1 MSEDTRDEAPPEGGS
16 YEVIRQRLLQQSG
29 ELVARTDALNK
40 ARRETF
46 GGSDLA
52 LLETVRVRTD
62 NACVPRDILNVA
74 GHLLFGFHVVVGIRS
89 ETTVGDVLSLHQ
101 LQETPDGV
109 ELHPAEPSVAAFL
122 SDDHFVRD
130 FGTIFRYAREARL
143 LQLRRTEQRL
153 LLLCQTGPS
162 QSDVKV
168 FRFAIASGGRVT
180 YLDARGEEDNKL
192 PDPYDFTWLRAGRD
206 RHVHGKHPH
215 INILD
220 TVFLTTAGGALAVK
234 IENNTDHGAGIY
246 RDAVDEPNQSLD
258 DLEVHYARLDRLLL
272 LKIRPYRE
280 KDHRYLVYNEL
291 TRKVTRIDRIA
302 LGCRKLPEDQ
312 GIVFPGGYYL
322 QTGEEKIFDLDI
334 EGMYFDR
341 VAASPNGEDT
351 LYVFHRRG
359 DGAYVLFSYNGIQK
373 EVAKP
378 LVCHGYC
385 LFDDGR
391 MLVFHATSDEPT
403 KIHPMQVWKTP
414 FQSAEHAA
422 AAPTQGSYLSKIGNA
437 ALVRGI
443 SEAYTIRRL
452 AEAPDPTRQTYE
464 DLVAALTRALDT
476 HHWLNHP
483 ETFGLG
489 PVLSAMRK
497 TSELVVDEFE
507 RALATRARAAEAL
520 AEGKARQAA
529 LLDRLRVGDMAD
541 LQTFVGAMAELRRER
556 GRLAMLRDV
565 KGIDRKAVE
574 ALDEAVAARFDEVG
588 KACAGF
594 LLGPEAFTPL
604 AERFTALS
612 GEIERV
618 TKAIDIGPL
627 RQQLEEA
634 EGGVTL
640 LDELINGLA
649 IEDAIARTR
658 ILDGLAEIYAQLN
671 RTRAL
676 LDGRRK
682 DLASAEARGEFS
694 AQFRLL
700 GQAISGAVARCDTP
714 ERCDEEL
721 SRLLLQIEELEGKFG
736 EFDEF
741 VTQLAERRDEIA
753 DAIGAR
759 RQSLVDERQRR
770 VGTLLSAAQR
780 MLSGIQRRAGTLAQQ
795 EELLAYFASDGMVLK
810 LRQVA
815 DQIEALGD
823 TTRSEELRGR
833 LKAAQ
838 QEALR
843 TLRDRQDLGEGGE
856 NTLKLGAYRF
866 AINTRP
872 LELTVVQREGSL
884 ALHLPG
890 TDFFEP
896 LSSPELDASAD
907 LWDQELVSETPEVYR
922 AEFLAASL
930 LFDAQEGRGVGS
942 EAALLA
948 ASLAPGGLLE
958 LVRKHASERYDEGYE
973 RGVHDHDATLLLER
987 ILSLLQGAG
996 LLRVAPR
1003 YRAMGCALWASLPE
1017 ATQNLWHLRAR
1028 SLGRLRSRLGG
1039 RRGHRALV
1047 SELTPIGKE
1056 ALEALGFS
1064 VDTGAAER
1072 AVGYLLDELAAEHP
1086 RFLTSHGALHLRDD
1100 LLQALDEGERR
1111 ALEGELRA
1119 LQDRPRERLALCM
1132 AWLEGYLEQQND
1144 EERRRVLEEAAVLL
1158 AFEGS
1163 LERESC
1169 SAVTRGHAEGLLG
1182 RHPRI
1187 HEGTIQLRLD
1197 EFLDRLGDFARN
1209 RAPRFRAYRALR
1221 QRVIEEQRGRLRL
1234 DELKPQ
1240 VLSSFVRN
1248 RLVDEVYL
1256 PLIGANLA
1264 KQLGALGEGKRT
1276 DLMGLLLLVSPPG
1289 YGKTT
1294 LMEYVAARLGLA
1306 FVKVNGPALGH
1317 DVRSIDPADA
1327 PSATARQE
1335 VERINLALEMGN
1347 NVMLYLD
1354 DIQHTNPELLQ
1365 KFISLCD
1372 AQRKIEGV
1380 WRGRSRTYDLRGKR
1394 FCVVM
1399 AGNPYTETGEK
1410 FRIPDMLAN
1419 RADTYN
1425 LGDILHGREKAFAQ
1439 SYLENALT
1447 SNPTLA
1453 PLAARDRGDLD
1464 RFFRAADGDDV
1475 PLDQFVHN
1483 YSAAEYS
1490 EILAVLRHLT
1500 HVQSVLLRV
1509 NQQYI
1514 ASASQEDAYR
1524 TEPPFKLQGSYRN
1537 MNKLAE
1543 KVVSAMNQDEL
1554 ERLIDDHYASES
1566 QTLTTGAEQN
1576 LLKLAELRGRLS
1588 PEQRA
1593 RWDEIKQAFAR
1604 ARLLG
1609 GDEDDPAS
1617 RVVGALALVSS
1628 EIEDS
1633 RKALLRTLAQDRSS
1647 DAWAPLLDRAE
1658 KALARLA
1665 RPELQVQLAPLDAT
1679 PLPEIL
1685 QNLIALVGA
1694 LAQTPRE
1701 APRPPDLLGP
1711 QLAQIMAKLKHI
1723 EESLASGGGW
1733 GPSPPLF
1740 DVELGPNTPSNLYR
1754 GLEGGGVVDGGGV
1767 FVATYGR
1774 LPAHGSRVRLKLRL
1788 PGSEPIETTGTVTFL
1803 RDPKS
1808 LASTETIP
1816 GFGVRLTAVS
1826 TELSQKLLRFAG
1838 LRAPLFHDG

>member
-1 MSEDTRDEAPPEGGS
+1 MSEDLRDETPPEGGS
-16 YEVIRQRLLQQSG
+16 YEVIRQRLLQQAADLG
-29 ELVARTDALNK
+29 AKTDALNL

-46 GGSDLA
+46 GGSDMA
-52 LLETVRVRTD
+52 LLDTVRVRTD

-89 ETTVGDVLSLHQ
+89 ETNVGDVLSLHH
-101 LQETPDGV
+101 LQEAPGGV
-109 ELHPAEPSVAAFL
+109 ELTPAQPAVAAFL
-122 SDDHFVRD
+122 ADDSFVRD
-130 FGTIFRYAREARL
+130 FRTVFRYAREARL

-153 LLLCQTGPS
+153 LLICQTGPS
-162 QSDVKV
+162 ASDLKM
-168 FRFAIASGGRVT
+168 FRFSADPSGRVA

-192 PDPYDFTWLRAGRD
+192 PDPYDFPWLRAGRE
-206 RHVHGKHPH
+206 RHVQGKHPH

-220 TVFLTTAGGALAVK
+220 TVFLTTTGGSLIVK
-234 IENNTDHGAGIY
+234 IENNTDRGIGIY
-246 RDAVDEPNQSLD
+246 QDSVDEVNQSLD
-258 DLEVHYARLDRLLL
+258 DAEVYFARLDRLLL
-272 LKIRPYRE
+272 LKIKPYRE
-280 KDHRYLVYNEL
+280 KDFRYLVYNEL
-291 TRKVTRIDRIA
+291 TRKVTRIDQIA
-302 LGCRKLPEDQ
+302 LGCRRLPEDQ

-322 QTGEEKIFDLDI
+322 QTGDEKRFDLDI
-334 EGMYFDR
+334 EGMYFDS
-341 VAASPNGEDT
+341 VVASPNGEDT
-351 LYVFHRRG
+351 LYVFHRRH
-359 DGAYVLFSYNGIQK
+359 DGTYVLFSYNGIQK

-378 LVCHGYC
+378 LICHGYC

-391 MLVFHATSDEPT
+391 MLIFRSTSEEPSRT
-403 KIHPMQVWKTP
+403 HPMQIWQTP
-414 FQSAEHAA
+414 FQSADHAA
-422 AAPTQGSYLSKIGNA
+422 AAPTQGSYLGKLGNA

-443 SEAYTIRRL
+443 SEAYTVRKL

-464 DLVAALTRALDT
+464 DLVAALSRMLDG
-476 HHWLNHP
+476 HHWLHHA

-489 PVLSAMRK
+489 PVLTAMRK
-497 TSELVVDEFE
+497 TAELVVDEFE

-529 LLDRLRVGDMAD
+529 LLDRLRLETLAGLDS
-541 LQTFVGAMAELRRER
+541 FVSAMAELRRER

-565 KGIDRKAVE
+565 KGIDRKAVD
-574 ALDEAVAARFDEVG
+574 ALDEAVALRFSEVG
-588 KACAGF
+588 QACAGF
-594 LLGPEAFTPL
+594 LLGPEAFAPL
-604 AERFTALS
+604 AVRFAAL
-612 GEIERV
+612 GAEVAGIN
-618 TKAIDIGPL
+618 KAIDMAPL
-627 RQQLEEA
+627 KQQLEEA
-634 EGGVTL
+634 ESGVTL

-649 IEDAIARTR
+649 IEDATARTR

-682 DLASAEARGEFS
+682 DLASTEARGEFS

-700 GQAISGAVARCDTP
+700 GQAVSGAVARCDTP

-759 RQSLVDERQRR
+759 RQTLVDERQRR

-780 MLSGIQRRAGTLAQQ
+780 MLSGVQRRAATLAQQ
-795 EELLAYFASDGMVLK
+795 DDLLAYFASDGMVLK

-815 DQIEALGD
+815 EQIDALGD
-823 TTRSEELRGR
+823 STRAEELRGR

-856 NTLKLGAYRF
+856 NTLKLGPYRF
-866 AINTRP
+866 SINTRP
-872 LELTVVQREGSL
+872 LELTVVQREGKL

-890 TDFFEP
+890 TDFFEA
-896 LSSPELDASAD
+896 LESPDLDACAD
-907 LWDQELVSETPEVYR
+907 LWNQELVSESPEIYR
-922 AEFLAASL
+922 AEFLAASV
-930 LFDAQEGRGVGS
+930 LFAAEDSGAPA
-942 EAALLA
+942 EAAILA
-948 ASLAPGGLLE
+948 AALAPGGLLE
-958 LVRKHASERYDEGYE
+958 LVRKHAAERYDEGYE
-973 RGVHDHDATLLLER
+973 RGVHDHDAALILER
-987 ILSLLQGAG
+987 LLSLLQGAS

-1003 YRAMGCALWASLPE
+1003 VRALGCALWASLNGSE
-1017 ATQNLWHLRAR
+1017 RTLLHLRAR

-1039 RRGHRALV
+1039 RKGHQALAR
-1047 SELTPIGKE
+1047 ELTPSATGTL
-1056 ALEALGFS
+1056 AALGLEA
-1064 VDTGAAER
+1064 DAATTAR

-1086 RFLTSHGALHLRDD
+1086 RFLTSHGAIHLRDD
-1100 LLQALDEGERR
+1100 LLQALDDKERT
-1111 ALEGELRA
+1111 ALQDELRA
-1119 LQDRPRERLALCM
+1119 LQDRPRERLALCF
-1132 AWLEGYLEQQND
+1132 AWLEGFLEQRGD
-1144 EERRRVLEEAAVLL
+1144 DERRRVLDEAAVLI
-1158 AFEGS
+1158 AFEGQ
-1163 LERESC
+1163 LDREPC
-1169 SAVTRGHAEGLLG
+1169 SAVTRGQAGGLLG
-1182 RHPRI
+1182 RHPRV
-1187 HEGTIQLRLD
+1187 HEGTLPLRLD
-1197 EFLDRLGDFARN
+1197 EFLDRVGHFIRVQ
-1209 RAPRFRAYRALR
+1209 APRFRAYRTLR
-1221 QRVIEEQRGRLRL
+1221 QRVIEEQRARLRL
-1234 DELKPQ
+1234 DELRPQ

-1380 WRGRSRTYDLRGKR
+1380 WKGRGRTYDLRGKR

-1425 LGDILHGREKAFAQ
+1425 LGDILHGKEQAFAQ

-1464 RFFRAADGDDV
+1464 RFFRAAGGDDV

-1483 YSAAEYS
+1483 YSGAEYA
-1490 EILAVLRHLT
+1490 EVLAVMRHL
-1500 HVQSVLLRV
+1500 VQVQGVLLRV

-1514 ASASQEDAYR
+1514 ASASQEDTYR

-1543 KVVSAMNQDEL
+1543 KVVSAMNGDEL
-1554 ERLIDDHYASES
+1554 ERLIDDHYSGES

-1588 PEQRA
+1588 PRQQA
-1593 RWDEIKQAFAR
+1593 RWDEIKQSFAR

-1609 GDEDDPAS
+1609 GNEDDPAS
-1617 RVVGALALVSS
+1617 RVVGALTLVSS

-1633 RKALLRTLAQDRSS
+1633 RKALLRTLAQDRSA
-1647 DAWAPLLDRAE
+1647 AWAPLLERAE
-1658 KALARLA
+1658 KALGRLS
-1665 RPELQVQLAPLDAT
+1665 RPELQVQLAPLDAA

-1685 QNLIALVGA
+1685 QSLVALVAA
-1694 LAQTPRE
+1694 LAKAPRE
-1701 APRPPDLLGP
+1701 APRTPDLLP
-1711 QLAQIMAKLKHI
+1711 TQLAQIATRLKQI
-1723 EESLASGGGW
+1723 EESLASGAGGGW
-1733 GPSPPLF
+1733 GPAPPLF
-1740 DVELGPNTPSNLYR
+1740 DVELGPTSPSNLYR
-1754 GLEGGGVVDGGGV
+1754 GLEGGGVIDGGGV
-1767 FVATYGR
+1767 FVATYGK
-1774 LPAHGSRVRLKLRL
+1774 LPAHGARVRLKLRL
-1788 PGSEPIETTGTVTFL
+1788 PASEPMEVMATVTFL

-1808 LASTETIP
+1808 LDGSETLP
-1816 GFGVRLTAVS
+1816 GFGARLSSVNTD
-1826 TELSQKLLRFAG
+1826 LSQKLLRFAS